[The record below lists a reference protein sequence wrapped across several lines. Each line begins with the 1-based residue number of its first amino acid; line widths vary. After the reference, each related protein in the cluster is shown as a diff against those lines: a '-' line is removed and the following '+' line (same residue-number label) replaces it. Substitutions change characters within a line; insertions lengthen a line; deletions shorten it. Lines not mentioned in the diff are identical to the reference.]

1 MQGWANLIGF
11 HQRQQRPGT
20 DPAAGPQKYG
30 APWHGDGEESSSPC
44 HFGDIS
50 PSTHQNL
57 PHAAAGTHPT
67 GAGVPGTGAAAA
79 PCAAAASK
87 FYSCLLSRQKAG
99 GGSNKLSTR
108 TRNLMVEMVKR
119 GMGFGD
125 NRCHTVADVNPY
137 GWVWPFTPRGSSPL
151 FPADSG
157 ISGNEK
163 DKEQTS
169 WSCDSP
175 EH

>member
-1 MQGWANLIGF
+1 
-11 HQRQQRPGT
+11 
-20 DPAAGPQKYG
+20 
-30 APWHGDGEESSSPC
+30 
-44 HFGDIS
+44 
-50 PSTHQNL
+50 
-57 PHAAAGTHPT
+57 
-67 GAGVPGTGAAAA
+67 
-79 PCAAAASK
+79 
-87 FYSCLLSRQKAG
+87 
-99 GGSNKLSTR
+99 
-108 TRNLMVEMVKR
+108 MVEMVNR

-169 WSCDSP
+169 
-175 EH
+175 